1 MRSRNRRRSKSR
13 GYKSYYGRKGK
24 AKRIRRY
31 GSTRGGIR
39 L

>member
-1 MRSRNRRRSKSR
+1 MFHRRRGGFRRSRARSHARRR
-13 GYKSYYGRKGK
+13 
-24 AKRIRRY
+24 IPRY

>member
-1 MRSRNRRRSKSR
+1 MRRKRYGARRTGRSRRVKS
-13 GYKSYYGRKGK
+13 
-24 AKRIRRY
+24 Y

>member
-1 MRSRNRRRSKSR
+1 MSYRKASFKRRLKKGRNGRRLK
-13 GYKSYYGRKGK
+13 K
-24 AKRIRRY
+24 Y